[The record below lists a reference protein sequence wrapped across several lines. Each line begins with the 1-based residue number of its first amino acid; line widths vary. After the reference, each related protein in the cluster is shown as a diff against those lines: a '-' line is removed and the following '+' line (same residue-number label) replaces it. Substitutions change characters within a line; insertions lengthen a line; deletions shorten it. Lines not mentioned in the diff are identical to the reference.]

1 MDTQVKTRAAREEW
15 IERARDMVPRLKA
28 RAAGVELSRRMAEET
43 HREFVESGL
52 YKVMGPSRFGWPESE
67 YALLVDVAAELG
79 RGCGSTSW
87 VWAQLAGH
95 DPIVGMFPPKGQDE
109 MWKDDPAAV
118 ASSAFP
124 NSGAKT
130 RKVAGGIVLDGTWGF
145 SSGCDF
151 ASWNMFLCFI
161 PRDGGGPPVNVFAI
175 APRKDYEI
183 EDDWF
188 PVGLAGTGSKKLILN
203 EVFIPDHRTLNIEEV
218 RGGPSP
224 GSAINPG
231 PLYKVAALAAG
242 TKIFAGPAIGAAR
255 GALEAVEDE
264 FKGRVSVGGV
274 ALANQQSVQMQL
286 AEADAGID
294 AAWALMTR
302 DCERAMDWGRK
313 GVSPPLEDRVRWRR
327 NDAVAI
333 KMCVEAV
340 ERLFPL
346 TGGRGLSASSAFQ
359 RSWRDCHAC
368 GQQIMSNWD
377 LMMTHFGRMR
387 MGLPVEDPRL

>member
-1 MDTQVKTRAAREEW
+1 MDTPVTTRVAREEW

-28 RAAGVELSRRMAEET
+28 RAAGVEKNRRMDEAT
-43 HREFVESGL
+43 HTEFLANGL

-67 YALLVDVAAELG
+67 YALLVDISAELG
-79 RGCGSTSW
+79 RGCGSTAW

-109 MWKDDPAAV
+109 MWGEDPAAV

-124 NSGAKT
+124 NPGSSTK
-130 RKVAGGIVLDGTWGF
+130 KVPGGIVLNGSWGF

-151 ASWNMFLCFI
+151 ATWNMFLCFI
-161 PRDGGGPPVNVFAI
+161 PREGGGVPVNMFAI

-188 PVGLAGTGSKKLILN
+188 PVGLAGTGSKKVHVKEL
-203 EVFIPDHRTLNIEEV
+203 FIPDHRVLNIEEV

-224 GSAINPG
+224 GSAANPG
-231 PLYKVAALAAG
+231 ALYKVAALAAG
-242 TKIFAGPAIGAAR
+242 TKIFAGPAIGCAR

-264 FKGRVSVGGV
+264 FRGRVGVGGTK
-274 ALANQQSVQMQL
+274 LAEQQSVQMRL

-294 AAWALMTR
+294 AAWALMIR
-302 DCERAMDWGRK
+302 DCEAAMAWGRK
-313 GVSPPLEDRVRWRR
+313 GVAPPLADRVRWRR

-333 KMCVEAV
+333 KMCIDAV

-346 TGGRGLSASSAFQ
+346 TGGRGLTAGSAFQ
-359 RSWRDCHAC
+359 RAWRDCHAC

-377 LMMTHFGRMR
+377 VMMTHFGRMR
-387 MGLPVEDPRL
+387 MGLPVEDPRI